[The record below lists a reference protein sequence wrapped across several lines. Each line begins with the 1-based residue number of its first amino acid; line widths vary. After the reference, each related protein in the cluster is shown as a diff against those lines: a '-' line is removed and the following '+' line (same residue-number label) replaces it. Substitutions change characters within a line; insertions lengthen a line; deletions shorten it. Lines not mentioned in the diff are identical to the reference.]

1 MAVLLSYFSICHLQK
16 ILYIND
22 YFQAWQ
28 CVPFLLI
35 GTIFNGIS
43 QLEGSL
49 FSATKRTKDVSTT
62 TVIGAIVNTIGNLIL
77 IKLFGIIGAALSTM
91 IGYMVTWILRT
102 FYLKN
107 MINIKVNWRE
117 HVISLIIVIIQAI
130 FATLNNF
137 FYIQIILAIVNIIL
151 YRRYLKM
158 IFEKMLNRI
167 NYKKRNRK

>member
-1 MAVLLSYFSICHLQK
+1 
-16 ILYIND
+16 
-22 YFQAWQ
+22 
-28 CVPFLLI
+28 
-35 GTIFNGIS
+35 
-43 QLEGSL
+43 
-49 FSATKRTKDVSTT
+49 
-62 TVIGAIVNTIGNLIL
+62 
-77 IKLFGIIGAALSTM
+77 
-91 IGYMVTWILRT
+91 
-102 FYLKN
+102 